1 MLRNTFELFYC
12 HYFHFLQNFKTTVI
26 YLKLSDYWSRI
37 STRTVGN
44 IVSLLL
50 ATDEIA
56 TVVTEF
62 VVLAVCISGWWKN
75 LHWLLLTISL
85 HWRRREQFDTW
96 SQLARLRQLK
106 HPWFSLTALNGHL
119 GFIAMNFKHWSVQ
132 WVGSLASAV
141 SGLPLWEGH
150 WLAGWRDPHLKQ
162 MCSNLQPEQGFP
174 AWKVHQV
181 PLGNCGWKRFG
192 GFSQSALEEW
202 DLLQEV
208 NIVWNQSSQ
217 WIWSH
222 RNRFGS
228 DWLKN
233 LNRSSSRRQSP
244 PLAQMSRNV
253 SQHFINWGAFWGKR
267 PV

>member
-44 IVSLLL
+44 IVSPLL

-96 SQLARLRQLK
+96 SQLARLRRLK

-141 SGLPLWEGH
+141 SAFVRGA
-150 WLAGWRDPHLKQ
+150 LAGRVTGPTIEANVLEFTARAGFSCMKGPSSPFGKLWVKTIWWFFAVGTGRMGFVARGEHRLEPKFS
-162 MCSNLQPEQGFP
+162 MNLIPQEQIWVRLPWKPELLIVKMPVPAFGKDVANGFP
-174 AWKVHQV
+174 IFH
-181 PLGNCGWKRFG
+181 
-192 GFSQSALEEW
+192 
-202 DLLQEV
+202 
-208 NIVWNQSSQ
+208 
-217 WIWSH
+217 
-222 RNRFGS
+222 
-228 DWLKN
+228 
-233 LNRSSSRRQSP
+233 
-244 PLAQMSRNV
+244 
-253 SQHFINWGAFWGKR
+253 
-267 PV
+267 